1 MTPEARTASSE
12 TCTDFSNWTCLALG
26 AISQTSCMHSLPI
39 PSAGTLLVYIMHSKG
54 RHGGH
59 RICIFPCFSKV
70 LELASTL
77 HLAGQAAISMLTKGR
92 RPRRGTMI
100 LGHTSPAESYNDL
113 AGQKEAPHRYSVH
126 ALTTASLLLLS
137 RGDSTI
143 SLWKR
148 GSSSPGCTGDTLTVP
163 VALMST
169 YATSPSA
176 SSPPRMASDRGSSTI
191 LVIARLSG
199 RAPYSCKVRILIR
212 ASRSDRSISDC
223 HC

>member
-1 MTPEARTASSE
+1 M
-12 TCTDFSNWTCLALG
+12 N
-26 AISQTSCMHSLPI
+26 
-39 PSAGTLLVYIMHSKG
+39 
-54 RHGGH
+54 
-59 RICIFPCFSKV
+59 
-70 LELASTL
+70 
-77 HLAGQAAISMLTKGR
+77 
-92 RPRRGTMI
+92 

-113 AGQKEAPHRYSVH
+113 AGQEAPHRYSFH

-148 GSSSPGCTGDTLTVP
+148 GSLSPGCTGDTLTVP
-163 VALMST
+163 AALMST

-199 RAPYSCKVRILIR
+199 RAPYSCRFRIL
-212 ASRSDRSISDC
+212 DQG
-223 HC
+223 